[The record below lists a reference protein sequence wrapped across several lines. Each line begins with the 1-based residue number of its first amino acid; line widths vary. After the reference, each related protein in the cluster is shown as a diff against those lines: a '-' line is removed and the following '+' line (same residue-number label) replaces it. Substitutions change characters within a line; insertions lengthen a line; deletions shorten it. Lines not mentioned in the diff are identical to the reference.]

1 MTDTDRDGAPTRLF
15 NVHIRD
21 LLVHDDKDPG
31 PGRGEYAV
39 DFGAAGVPSR
49 AGSRAR
55 VRWEGSVAGH
65 RTYDVAQWTGVV
77 AVPATAGKLTI
88 GGAGA
93 ERDPRADDALLGG
106 VATFEADREWGVGR
120 WWRTVNGRDFD
131 FVFCATPAEEAGEAG
146 RPAWT
151 GETYDAPGPDKLSA
165 ATFRSIL
172 GE

>member
-1 MTDTDRDGAPTRLF
+1 MTDRDGEPKRLF

-31 PGRGEYAV
+31 PGRGEFAV

-49 AGSRAR
+49 AGSRTR
-55 VRWEGSVAGH
+55 VRWEGSVASH

-77 AVPATAGKLTI
+77 AVPAPEGKLTV

-93 ERDPRADDALLGG
+93 ERDPGADDALLGG

-131 FVFCATPAEEAGEAG
+131 FVFCVTPAEEAGEAG

-151 GETYDAPGPDKLSA
+151 GETYDAPGPDRVSA
-165 ATFRSIL
+165 ATLRPVL
-172 GE
+172 GG

>member
-1 MTDTDRDGAPTRLF
+1 MTDRDGEPKRLF

-31 PGRGEYAV
+31 PGRGEFAV

-49 AGSRAR
+49 AGSRTQ
-55 VRWEGSVAGH
+55 VRGEGSVASH

-77 AVPATAGKLTI
+77 AVPSPEGKLTV

-93 ERDPRADDALLGG
+93 ERDPGADDALLGG

-131 FVFCATPAEEAGEAG
+131 FVFCVTPAEEAGEAG

-151 GETYDAPGPDKLSA
+151 GETYDAPGPDKVSA
-165 ATFRSIL
+165 ATLRPVL
-172 GE
+172 GG

>member
-1 MTDTDRDGAPTRLF
+1 MTDGDGGPKRLF

-21 LLVHDDKDPG
+21 LIVHDDKDPG

-39 DFGAAGVPSR
+39 DFGAAGVPS
-49 AGSRAR
+49 AGGSRTR
-55 VRWEGSVAGH
+55 VRWEGSVSSH

-77 AVPATAGKLTI
+77 AVPAPAGKLTV

-93 ERDPRADDALLGG
+93 ERDRGGDDALLGG
-106 VATFEADREWGVGR
+106 VATFEADAEWGVGR

-131 FVFCATPAEEAGEAG
+131 FVFCVTPAEEAGEAA

-151 GETYDAPGPDKLSA
+151 GETFDAPGPA
-165 ATFRSIL
+165 RVAFATFRTIL
-172 GE
+172 GD